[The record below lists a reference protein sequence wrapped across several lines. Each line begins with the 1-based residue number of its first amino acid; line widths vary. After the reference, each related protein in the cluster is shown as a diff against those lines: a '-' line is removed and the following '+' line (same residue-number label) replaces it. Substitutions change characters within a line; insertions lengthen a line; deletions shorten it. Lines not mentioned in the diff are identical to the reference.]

1 MKRNLICI
9 SCPIG
14 CPIEVELNDAGE
26 VIAVTGNTCPRGEA
40 YARTEVTHPVRSLTS
55 SVKVEGGTHPVV
67 PVKTSAPIP
76 KEKMFDC
83 MQVINGVTLQAPVA
97 IGDVVVKDICG
108 LGVDIV
114 ATNND

>member
-1 MKRNLICI
+1 MKRNLVCI
-9 SCPIG
+9 ACPIG

-26 VIAVTGNTCPRGEA
+26 VLGVTGNTCPRGEA
-40 YARTEVTHPVRSLTS
+40 YARTEVTHPVRSLTT
-55 SVKVEGGTHPVV
+55 SVKVEGGVHPVV
-67 PVKTSAPIP
+67 PVKTAAPIP

-83 MQVINGVTLQAPVA
+83 MQVLNAVTLQAPVA

-108 LGVDIV
+108 LGVDVV

>member
-1 MKRNLICI
+1 MKRNLVCI
-9 SCPIG
+9 ACPIG

-26 VIAVTGNTCPRGEA
+26 VLSVTGNTCPRGEA
-40 YARTEVTHPVRSLTS
+40 YARTEVTHPVRSLTT
-55 SVKVEGGTHPVV
+55 SVKVEGGVHPVV
-67 PVKTSAPIP
+67 PVKTAAPIP

-83 MQVINGVTLQAPVA
+83 MQVINAVTLQAPVA

-108 LGVDIV
+108 LGVDVV

>member
-26 VIAVTGNTCPRGEA
+26 VVNVTGNTCPRGAA

-55 SVKVEGGTHPVV
+55 SVKVVGGVHPVV

>member
-26 VIAVTGNTCPRGEA
+26 VVNVTGNTCPRGAA

-55 SVKVEGGTHPVV
+55 SVKVEGGVHPVV

>member
-1 MKRNLICI
+1 MKRNLVCI
-9 SCPIG
+9 ACPIG

-26 VIAVTGNTCPRGEA
+26 VLSVTGNTCPRGEA
-40 YARTEVTHPVRSLTS
+40 YARTEVTHPVRSLTT
-55 SVKVEGGTHPVV
+55 SVKVEGGVHPVV
-67 PVKTSAPIP
+67 PVKTAAPIP

-83 MQVINGVTLQAPVA
+83 MQVLNAVTLQAPVA

-108 LGVDIV
+108 LGVDVV